1 MRRKFHGY
9 LFVDTLQCLLPD
21 ACTPSAQIPVSEFQ
35 MISNDYN
42 RAKFEAITAA
52 SKETKVFWEDFND

>member
-21 ACTPSAQIPVSEFQ
+21 ACTHSALIPVSKFQ
-35 MISNDYN
+35 MNSNDYN
-42 RAKFEAITAA
+42 RTKFEVITAA
-52 SKETKVFWEDFND
+52 SKEIKVFWEDFND